1 MDDAAAARRPIV
13 IPPGE
18 GRAYPM
24 GRLRAVFKADGEETA
39 GRYSVSEWWLEP
51 RTRGPGG
58 MHAHEED
65 HLFYVLAGT
74 VSLCLDGAWTDA
86 AQGTYAVIPGGAPHT
101 FENRG
106 DVLAGFMSFN
116 APGGFEAR
124 MPDIAEALSAE
135 DLRL

>member
-1 MDDAAAARRPIV
+1 MVVPPDA
-13 IPPGE
+13 
-18 GRAYPM
+18 GRTYAM
-24 GRLRAVFKADGEETA
+24 GRMRAVFKADGEETA

-58 MHAHEED
+58 MHAHDED

-74 VSLCLDGAWTDA
+74 VSVCIDGAWSHA
-86 AQGTYAVIPGGAPHT
+86 AQGSYVVLPGGTPHT

-106 DVLAGFMSFN
+106 DEPAGFMSFN

-124 MPDIAEALSAE
+124 MPDIAAALSAE
-135 DLRL
+135 DLRI